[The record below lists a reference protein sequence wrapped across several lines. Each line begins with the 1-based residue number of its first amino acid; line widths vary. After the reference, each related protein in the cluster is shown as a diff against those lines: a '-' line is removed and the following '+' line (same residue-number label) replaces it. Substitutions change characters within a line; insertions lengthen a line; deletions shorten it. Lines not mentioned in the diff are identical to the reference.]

1 MKKLVFFVTVLSVFF
16 LNSCVSDSDWGR
28 VTVPANQALVFS
40 TSDNPLDNYE
50 KHIFI
55 NTKDGEMFLTNRN
68 LTWRICYLKA
78 AFPDRDI
85 IVEYVKIQE
94 NGKTKLD
101 PRFVMIQ
108 E

>member
-1 MKKLVFFVTVLSVFF
+1 MRKLVLFVTVLSVFF
-16 LNSCVSDSDWGR
+16 LNACVSDSDWGK

-40 TSDNPLDNYE
+40 TPENSLDNYE

-55 NTKDGEMFLTNRN
+55 NTKDGELFLTNRN
-68 LTWRICYLKA
+68 LTWRICFLKA

-85 IVEYVKIQE
+85 VVEYVKSRE
-94 NGKTKLD
+94 NGNSKLD

>member
-1 MKKLVFFVTVLSVFF
+1 MKKVVSLILVVLS
-16 LNSCVSDSDWGR
+16 LILSSCVKDSDWGK
-28 VTVPANQALVFS
+28 VIVPANQALVFS
-40 TSDNPLDNYE
+40 TSDNPFDNYE
-50 KHIFI
+50 RSIFI
-55 NTKDGEMFLTNRN
+55 KTSDGEMFLTNRN

-78 AFPDRDI
+78 AFPDKDI
-85 IVEYVKIQE
+85 IVEYVKTQE